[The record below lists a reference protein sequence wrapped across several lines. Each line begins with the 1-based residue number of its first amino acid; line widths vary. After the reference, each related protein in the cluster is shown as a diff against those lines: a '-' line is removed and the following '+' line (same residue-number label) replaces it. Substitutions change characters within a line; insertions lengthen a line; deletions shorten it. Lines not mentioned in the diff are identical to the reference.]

1 MTSLTDN
8 REFVN
13 DFFPGAAITLRRP
26 QPRTFVQSGRI
37 VAAWD
42 TTVSAAGTVARLTS
56 SAGQVFVRVTPD
68 PAAGFGEFAFY
79 PHELRAEVAPC

>member
-13 DFFPGAAITLRRP
+13 HEFTPGAAITLRRP
-26 QPRTFVQSGRI
+26 SPRTFMQSGRL
-37 VAAWD
+37 VASWD

-68 PAAGFGEFAFY
+68 PAAGFGEFAFF
-79 PHELRAEVAPC
+79 PQELAPC